1 MKTAGRIGRA
11 YGYIKTQSQAPRV
24 KQAFANMK
32 AAPEEGIPANLGLA
46 IAISREQP
54 IGSSVFRDDKETQEI
69 FGTADK
75 DETGQLLRISLE
87 MGGKG
92 ANMMIVATLPEST
105 NTETASELGQIFNL
119 TYSCTE
125 ILGDAEI
132 PVADIYFKDENGIF
146 VSKLSVDVPH

>member
-1 MKTAGRIGRA
+1 MKTAGKVGKA
-11 YGYIKTQSQAPRV
+11 YGYIKTQSQVPRV

-32 AAPEEGIPANLGLA
+32 AAPEEMIPPNLGLTV
-46 IAISREQP
+46 AISGKRP
-54 IGSSVFRDDKETQEI
+54 IDSSVFRDQEETHET
-69 FGTADK
+69 FGTMDN
-75 DETGQLLRISLE
+75 DEVAQLIKISLE

-92 ANMMIVATLPEST
+92 ANMMIIATLPEST

-125 ILGDAEI
+125 ILGDSEI